1 MEHLKATVRGWEEE
15 DILIKVIVRLTAD
28 FLRVITGAGEQWNA
42 IFSVL
47 EENNGLSRNSVPRE
61 NIFQVWMLNTNVFG
75 EIKTEIVC
83 H

>member
-1 MEHLKATVRGWEEE
+1 M
-15 DILIKVIVRLTAD
+15 TAD